1 MLRTVEAGSS
11 QNQETAPY
19 TETGGIAGSIIG
31 GVVGA
36 LAAVIILLL
45 AGSYYCFA
53 HPPKGGPTR
62 WQSFEREHLK
72 PLEHRVVQTLQEQR
86 SRFRERW
93 HRFMQ
98 RSSSKDI
105 KPQLAGADYERYLEQ
120 RPLRTPRPPRTLE
133 EEDAWLQSRAVQY
146 TFPNTT
152 PLGMYLKQAGGYVF
166 VQGVIPN
173 LQAHQAGVQA
183 GSIVLGIDRGFG
195 WTDLAGVSCDEII
208 VQIEDSPRPFSM
220 SMRPPPGFADDDTG
234 AGALPLGQAG
244 QPDTLD
250 RSALPVGFGGRDLVN
265 PGRVRFAGAAGVASP
280 DDDALPEGQLETLCA
295 RHESSSETETVQ
307 RQRSARSA
315 AKPVADAMVFALEE
329 DVPQV
334 RAAAQKKQQYGAMYM
349 PNVPQ
354 QLSPGRHE
362 ALLLPGLRP
371 PPAPRSVSLKELS
384 HLRSLISAGMQESEA
399 HRVLEAARET
409 PQARAH
415 LESVLAA
422 QGSSAGLY
430 AGDPTWEEYQA
441 RDSRLKELD
450 GMLSEG
456 MMSVE
461 MSGIESDGTAL
472 P

>member
-1 MLRTVEAGSS
+1 MPLFKGVPNKTIKAIVPLFRLEEHAANAKIFDYGAPGDKMYILIQGVTPCMQVLT
-11 QNQETAPY
+11 TAP
-19 TETGGIAGSIIG
+19 
-31 GVVGA
+31 
-36 LAAVIILLL
+36 L
-45 AGSYYCFA
+45 
-53 HPPKGGPTR
+53 
-62 WQSFEREHLK
+62 
-72 PLEHRVVQTLQEQR
+72 PLPHR
-86 SRFRERW
+86 
-93 HRFMQ
+93 
-98 RSSSKDI
+98 
-105 KPQLAGADYERYLEQ
+105 
-120 RPLRTPRPPRTLE
+120 
-133 EEDAWLQSRAVQY
+133 
-146 TFPNTT
+146 
-152 PLGMYLKQAGGYVF
+152 YVF

-195 WTDLAGVSCDEII
+195 WADLAGVSCDETI
-208 VQIEDSPRPFSM
+208 VQIEESPRPFSL

-234 AGALPLGQAG
+234 DGALPLGQAG
-244 QPDTLD
+244 QPNTLD

-280 DDDALPEGQLETLCA
+280 DDDALPAGQLETLCA
-295 RHESSSETETVQ
+295 RHESSSETETLQ

-315 AKPVADAMVFALEE
+315 AKPAAAAMVALEE
-329 DVPQV
+329 VPQV
-334 RAAAQKKQQYGAMYM
+334 RGAAQKKQQYGALYM

-362 ALLLPGLRP
+362 AMLLAGLRP

-384 HLRSLISAGMQESEA
+384 HLRSLIAAGMQESEA

-409 PQARAH
+409 PHARAH

-422 QGSSAGLY
+422 QGSSAGMY

-456 MMSVE
+456 MMS
-461 MSGIESDGTAL
+461 GAESDGTAPPDPPSAL
-472 P
+472 VMGPAQAAAEAKAKVAAEKEARAQAKAEAKARAAAEKEAAAQAAAEAKAKAAADKEAAAQAKAMAAGQSSPRV

>member
-1 MLRTVEAGSS
+1 MQVLT
-11 QNQETAPY
+11 TAP
-19 TETGGIAGSIIG
+19 
-31 GVVGA
+31 
-36 LAAVIILLL
+36 L
-45 AGSYYCFA
+45 
-53 HPPKGGPTR
+53 
-62 WQSFEREHLK
+62 
-72 PLEHRVVQTLQEQR
+72 PLPHR
-86 SRFRERW
+86 
-93 HRFMQ
+93 
-98 RSSSKDI
+98 
-105 KPQLAGADYERYLEQ
+105 
-120 RPLRTPRPPRTLE
+120 
-133 EEDAWLQSRAVQY
+133 
-146 TFPNTT
+146 
-152 PLGMYLKQAGGYVF
+152 YVF

-195 WTDLAGVSCDEII
+195 WADLAGVSCDETI
-208 VQIEDSPRPFSM
+208 VQIEESPRPFSL

-234 AGALPLGQAG
+234 DGALPLGQAG
-244 QPDTLD
+244 QPNTLD
-250 RSALPVGFGGRDLVN
+250 RSALPVGFGGRDLVD

-280 DDDALPEGQLETLCA
+280 EDDDASPEGQLEALCA
-295 RHESSSETETVQ
+295 RHESSSETETLQ

-315 AKPVADAMVFALEE
+315 AKPAAAAMVALEE
-329 DVPQV
+329 VPQV
-334 RAAAQKKQQYGAMYM
+334 RGAAQKKQQYGALYM

-362 ALLLPGLRP
+362 AMLLAGLRP

-384 HLRSLISAGMQESEA
+384 HLRSLIAAGMQESEA

-409 PQARAH
+409 PHARAH

-456 MMSVE
+456 MMS
-461 MSGIESDGTAL
+461 GAESDGTAPPDPPPSAL
-472 P
+472 VMGPAQAAAEAKAKVAAEKEARAQAKAEAKARAAAEKEAAAQAAAEAKAKAAADKEAAAQAKAMAAGQSSPRV

>member
-1 MLRTVEAGSS
+1 MQVLT
-11 QNQETAPY
+11 TAP
-19 TETGGIAGSIIG
+19 
-31 GVVGA
+31 
-36 LAAVIILLL
+36 L
-45 AGSYYCFA
+45 
-53 HPPKGGPTR
+53 
-62 WQSFEREHLK
+62 
-72 PLEHRVVQTLQEQR
+72 PLPHR
-86 SRFRERW
+86 
-93 HRFMQ
+93 
-98 RSSSKDI
+98 
-105 KPQLAGADYERYLEQ
+105 
-120 RPLRTPRPPRTLE
+120 
-133 EEDAWLQSRAVQY
+133 
-146 TFPNTT
+146 
-152 PLGMYLKQAGGYVF
+152 YVF

-195 WTDLAGVSCDEII
+195 WTDLAGVSCDETI
-208 VQIEDSPRPFSM
+208 VQIEESPRPFSL

-234 AGALPLGQAG
+234 DGALPLGQAG
-244 QPDTLD
+244 QPNTLD
-250 RSALPVGFGGRDLVN
+250 RSALPVGFGGRDLVD

-280 DDDALPEGQLETLCA
+280 EDDDASPEGQLEALCA
-295 RHESSSETETVQ
+295 RHESSSETETLQ

-315 AKPVADAMVFALEE
+315 AKPAAAAMVALEE
-329 DVPQV
+329 VPQV
-334 RAAAQKKQQYGAMYM
+334 RGAAQKQQQYGALYM

-362 ALLLPGLRP
+362 AMLLAGLRP

-456 MMSVE
+456 MMS
-461 MSGIESDGTAL
+461 GAESDGTDPDPPSAL
-472 P
+472 VMGPAQAAAEEKATKAKVAAEKEARAQR

>member
-1 MLRTVEAGSS
+1 
-11 QNQETAPY
+11 
-19 TETGGIAGSIIG
+19 
-31 GVVGA
+31 
-36 LAAVIILLL
+36 
-45 AGSYYCFA
+45 
-53 HPPKGGPTR
+53 
-62 WQSFEREHLK
+62 
-72 PLEHRVVQTLQEQR
+72 
-86 SRFRERW
+86 
-93 HRFMQ
+93 
-98 RSSSKDI
+98 
-105 KPQLAGADYERYLEQ
+105 
-120 RPLRTPRPPRTLE
+120 
-133 EEDAWLQSRAVQY
+133 
-146 TFPNTT
+146 
-152 PLGMYLKQAGGYVF
+152 
-166 VQGVIPN
+166 
-173 LQAHQAGVQA
+173 
-183 GSIVLGIDRGFG
+183 
-195 WTDLAGVSCDEII
+195 
-208 VQIEDSPRPFSM
+208 
-220 SMRPPPGFADDDTG
+220 
-234 AGALPLGQAG
+234 
-244 QPDTLD
+244 
-250 RSALPVGFGGRDLVN
+250 
-265 PGRVRFAGAAGVASP
+265 
-280 DDDALPEGQLETLCA
+280 
-295 RHESSSETETVQ
+295 
-307 RQRSARSA
+307 
-315 AKPVADAMVFALEE
+315 MVFALEE

-415 LESVLAA
+415 LDSVLAA

-461 MSGIESDGTAL
+461 MSGVESDGTAL